1 MDVLP
6 FWLDWALRLADEG
19 IDDISASVEGVA
31 TRAAATRE
39 EQNYEDEAATQA
51 DQKHKESSRHATRAE
66 QKRKESLGLEQSVA
80 YHVSRGL
87 W

>member
-1 MDVLP
+1 MLP
-6 FWLDWALRLADEG
+6 FWSDWTLRLADED

-31 TRAAATRE
+31 TRAAATRR

-51 DQKHKESSRHATRAE
+51 EQKEKESSRHVTRAE
-66 QKRKESLGLEQSVA
+66 QKQKESSRLEQGVA

-87 W
+87 